1 MRLSFK
7 LFCRETM
14 EALKFFQYDEGVVN
28 SLRRVYGNEL
38 PSFLKSI
45 REPGRRLYVRVN
57 TLIWNTDEVIE
68 SLRNRGIKVFP
79 DENVEEAI
87 FFPIEG
93 PYEVPVEE
101 GVVIVDKRTAE
112 SVYLGSHVYAPG
124 VLKAVGKFRRNAPVT
139 VVSPLLEPVGW
150 GYLKIN
156 PKDIGKVRKGLAV
169 EVEISRYKAPKV
181 REFPEYSQGVLYEQS
196 LPAMIAS
203 KILDPQPGEL
213 IVDMCAA
220 PGGKASHIH
229 QLTKGKARI
238 IAFDHSRKRVV
249 KMIREFRRMKV
260 NIKVYLADS
269 RYLHVDYPLLRGKV
283 DKVLID
289 PPCSSFGVR
298 PKLYDSKKYR
308 DIIDLGNYQIQ
319 FFKPAYELL
328 RKGGVLVYSTC
339 TVTLE
344 ENEEIIEEAIS
355 KYRFEPVKTIYGGLG
370 SKGFSSYGKFF
381 LRFHP
386 HIHDVT
392 GYFIAKLV
400 KK

>member
-1 MRLSFK
+1 
-7 LFCRETM
+7 M
-14 EALKFFQYDEGVVN
+14 EVLKFFKYDEGVVN
-28 SLRRVYGNEL
+28 SLKRVYGNKL
-38 PSFLKSI
+38 SLFLKFI
-45 REPGRRLYVRVN
+45 RKPGERLYVRVN
-57 TLIWNTDEVIE
+57 TLIRDFNEVIE
-68 SLRNRGIKVFP
+68 SLRNRGIKVSP
-79 DENVEEAI
+79 DENIEEAI

-93 PYEVPVEE
+93 PYEVPIEE
-101 GVVIVDKRTAE
+101 GIVIVDKRTAE

-124 VLKAVGKFRRNAPVT
+124 ILKAVGKLRKNAPVT

-156 PKDIGKVRKGLAV
+156 PKDIGKVRRGLAI

-196 LPAMIAS
+196 LPAMVVS

-220 PGGKASHIH
+220 PGGKSSHIY
-229 QLTKGKARI
+229 QLSKGKARI
-238 IAFDHSRKRVV
+238 MAFDHSRKRIARMV
-249 KMIREFRRMKV
+249 REFERMKA
-260 NIKVYLADS
+260 NIEVYLADS
-269 RYLHVDYPLLRGKV
+269 RYLHVDYPSLRGKV
-283 DKVLID
+283 DRVLID

-308 DIIDLGNYQIQ
+308 DIVDLRNYQKQ
-319 FFKPAYELL
+319 FFKPAYEIL
-328 RKGGVLVYSTC
+328 RKGGILVYSTC

-344 ENEEIIEEAIS
+344 ENEELIEEIINQYSFEIVEA
-355 KYRFEPVKTIYGGLG
+355 KYGNLG
-370 SKGFSSYGKFF
+370 SKGLGVYGRFF
-381 LRFHP
+381 TRFHP